1 MLRLEHSTRQIML
14 TQHPAQYSSKRRSTR
29 VAACVF
35 LRVRGIDEN
44 GQQFME
50 ETGTLEVSSR
60 GCKYF
65 SRYSPATN
73 SWLTLELSKEGETS
87 AVQHFRAR
95 VAWLRKSRNLRGLF
109 QVGVEF
115 EPAGNVWGLANPPGD
130 WRQSD
135 ITRAPDAA
143 TIQREMNERLTLAET
158 GTYYQLLRLTSDSSR
173 SQVRHSYYEFVR
185 QFHPDRHM
193 DHPEWTQPL
202 HKLLEVATLAYK
214 TLTDETLRQKYDERL
229 AASGTFTLGR
239 QQNEFQKTAEE
250 CMEKARDSFRAQ
262 NPGGAILWLRK
273 AAEIEPNSHKYHA
286 LLARALSAVA
296 PFRREA
302 VEHFEKALEIDPWST
317 AVRFQLAELYENMKL
332 PWRARAEYQKVL
344 EMDAGNSKAR
354 ERLRL
359 LDDETPEKSLGKRN
373 LIDRLFRHSPK

>member
-1 MLRLEHSTRQIML
+1 MVTSI
-14 TQHPAQYSSKRRSTR
+14 PAHYSSKRRSTR

-44 GQQFME
+44 GQPFME
-50 ETGTLEVSSR
+50 EAGTLEVSSR

-65 SRYSPATN
+65 SRYAPATN
-73 SWLTLELSKEGETS
+73 SWLNLEISNEQETS
-87 AVQHFRAR
+87 ASQHFRAR

-109 QVGVEF
+109 QVGVEI
-115 EPAGNVWGLANPPGD
+115 EAAGNVWGLADPPGD
-130 WRQSD
+130 WRQPD
-135 ITRAPDAA
+135 VPKVLDAA
-143 TIQREMNERLTLAET
+143 AFQREMDERLALAET

-185 QFHPDRHM
+185 KFHPDRHM

-214 TLTDETLRQKYDERL
+214 TITDETSRQKYDERL

-239 QQNEFQKTAEE
+239 QQNESQKTAEE
-250 CMEKARDSFRAQ
+250 CMEKARDSFKAQ

-302 VEHFEKALEIDPWST
+302 IEHFEKALEIDPWHP
-317 AVRFQLAELYENMKL
+317 AVRFQLAELYEDMKL
-332 PWRARAEYQKVL
+332 PWRARAQYQEIL
-344 EMDAGNSKAR
+344 EMDAGNRKAR
-354 ERLRL
+354 ERLQL
-359 LDDETPEKSLGKRN
+359 LDSESPKKGVGKHT
-373 LIDRLFRHSPK
+373 LIDRLFRHTPK